1 MKVHEYQAKELF
13 AAYGIP
19 VPRGRAARTPEEAE
33 EIAAE
38 IGGRVVVKAQIH
50 AGGRG
55 KAGGI
60 RTAENPQEARKI
72 AEELLGKTLV
82 TFQTGPQGAPV
93 NVVLV
98 EEALSPEKELYL
110 GIVPDSTVFKPVVM
124 ASDAGGMEIEEVAQ
138 KYPEKI
144 YKTWAEPGR
153 GVVPYQARE
162 LAFKMGLKGD
172 AFRAAVDLIPKL
184 YRLFAEKDCSLV
196 EINPLALLP
205 DGRLVAMDAKIN
217 FDDNALFRHPE
228 IREMRDPSQ
237 EDPLEVE
244 AKSKGIENYV
254 RLDGDIGIVVNG
266 AGLAMAVMDALKLA
280 GGRPANFLD
289 IGTVNRSD
297 RVVHAFHILASDPNV
312 KAVLVNIFGGMA
324 RVDVIAEGLVQAAK
338 ELGDRM
344 PPTVVRLAGTNLAEG
359 ERILSESGM
368 KFSRAYSFWEAAK
381 KAVALARGEK
391 EE

>member
-60 RTAENPQEARKI
+60 RAAENPQEARKI

-244 AKSKGIENYV
+244 AKSKGI
-254 RLDGDIGIVVNG
+254 
-266 AGLAMAVMDALKLA
+266 
-280 GGRPANFLD
+280 
-289 IGTVNRSD
+289 
-297 RVVHAFHILASDPNV
+297 
-312 KAVLVNIFGGMA
+312 
-324 RVDVIAEGLVQAAK
+324 
-338 ELGDRM
+338 
-344 PPTVVRLAGTNLAEG
+344 
-359 ERILSESGM
+359 
-368 KFSRAYSFWEAAK
+368 
-381 KAVALARGEK
+381 
-391 EE
+391 